1 MKPFPLSGEGFFI
14 NIRIIEYFYM
24 KTFKIF
30 LENAAENLAVLRAS
44 GEDRK
49 QEIMKQIAS
58 RRQQKKEDE
67 ELENTINREIEE
79 REKAAKNK
87 RKPTKSEDQ
96 KR

>member
-1 MKPFPLSGEGFFI
+1 
-14 NIRIIEYFYM
+14 M

-30 LENAAENLAVLRAS
+30 LENAAENLAALRAS
-44 GEDRK
+44 GEKRK
-49 QEIMKQIAS
+49 QEIMQQIVAQ
-58 RRQQKKEDE
+58 RQEKKEDE

-87 RKPTKSEDQ
+87 RKPIKSEDQ

>member
-1 MKPFPLSGEGFFI
+1 
-14 NIRIIEYFYM
+14 M

-30 LENAAENLAVLRAS
+30 LENAAENLAALRAS
-44 GEDRK
+44 GEKRK
-49 QEIMKQIAS
+49 QKIMQQIVAQ
-58 RRQQKKEDE
+58 RQEKKEDE

>member
-1 MKPFPLSGEGFFI
+1 
-14 NIRIIEYFYM
+14 M

-30 LENAAENLAVLRAS
+30 LENAAENLEALRAS
-44 GEDRK
+44 GEKRK
-49 QEIMKQIAS
+49 QEIMKQIVA
-58 RRQQKKEDE
+58 RRQQKKEDQ

>member
-1 MKPFPLSGEGFFI
+1 
-14 NIRIIEYFYM
+14 M
-24 KTFKIF
+24 KTFKMF
-30 LENAAENLAVLRAS
+30 LENAAENLAALRAS
-44 GEDRK
+44 GEKRK
-49 QEIMKQIAS
+49 QEIMKQIAT

-67 ELENTINREIEE
+67 ELENIINREIEE

>member
-1 MKPFPLSGEGFFI
+1 
-14 NIRIIEYFYM
+14 M

-30 LENAAENLAVLRAS
+30 LENAAENLAALRAS
-44 GEDRK
+44 GEKRK
-49 QEIMKQIAS
+49 QKIMQQIVT
-58 RRQQKKEDE
+58 RRQEKKEDE

-87 RKPTKSEDQ
+87 RKPTKTEDQ

>member
-1 MKPFPLSGEGFFI
+1 
-14 NIRIIEYFYM
+14 M

-30 LENAAENLAVLRAS
+30 LENAAENLEALRAS
-44 GEDRK
+44 GEKRK
-49 QEIMKQIAS
+49 QEIMKQIAT

-67 ELENTINREIEE
+67 ELENIINREIEE

-87 RKPTKSEDQ
+87 RKPTKPEDQ

>member
-1 MKPFPLSGEGFFI
+1 
-14 NIRIIEYFYM
+14 M

-30 LENAAENLAVLRAS
+30 LENAAENLAALRAS
-44 GEDRK
+44 GEKRK
-49 QEIMKQIAS
+49 QEIMKQIVAL
-58 RRQQKKEDE
+58 RQQKKEDE

>member
-1 MKPFPLSGEGFFI
+1 
-14 NIRIIEYFYM
+14 M

-30 LENAAENLAVLRAS
+30 LENAAENLEALRAS
-44 GEDRK
+44 GEKRK
-49 QEIMKQIAS
+49 QEIMKQIVA

-67 ELENTINREIEE
+67 ELENIINREIEE

>member
-1 MKPFPLSGEGFFI
+1 
-14 NIRIIEYFYM
+14 M

-30 LENAAENLAVLRAS
+30 LENTAENLAALRAR

-49 QEIMKQIAS
+49 QEIMKQIAT

-87 RKPTKSEDQ
+87 RKPTKPEDQ

>member
-1 MKPFPLSGEGFFI
+1 
-14 NIRIIEYFYM
+14 M

-30 LENAAENLAVLRAS
+30 LENAAENLAALRAS
-44 GEDRK
+44 GEKRK
-49 QEIMKQIAS
+49 QEIMKQIAT

>member
-1 MKPFPLSGEGFFI
+1 
-14 NIRIIEYFYM
+14 M

-30 LENAAENLAVLRAS
+30 LENAEENLAALRAS
-44 GEDRK
+44 GEKRK
-49 QEIMKQIAS
+49 QEIMQQIVA
-58 RRQQKKEDE
+58 RRQEKKEDQ

>member
-1 MKPFPLSGEGFFI
+1 
-14 NIRIIEYFYM
+14 M

-30 LENAAENLAVLRAS
+30 LENAAENLEALRAS
-44 GEDRK
+44 GEKRK
-49 QEIMKQIAS
+49 QEIMKQIAT

-67 ELENTINREIEE
+67 ELENIINREIEE

>member
-1 MKPFPLSGEGFFI
+1 
-14 NIRIIEYFYM
+14 M

-30 LENAAENLAVLRAS
+30 LENAEENLAALRVS

-49 QEIMKQIAS
+49 QEIMKQIAT

-67 ELENTINREIEE
+67 ELEDVINKEIEE

-96 KR
+96 KRQDK

>member
-1 MKPFPLSGEGFFI
+1 
-14 NIRIIEYFYM
+14 M

-30 LENAAENLAVLRAS
+30 LENATENLAALRVS

-49 QEIMKQIAS
+49 QEIMKQIAT

>member
-1 MKPFPLSGEGFFI
+1 
-14 NIRIIEYFYM
+14 M

-30 LENAAENLAVLRAS
+30 LENAAENLAALRAS
-44 GEDRK
+44 GEKRK
-49 QEIMKQIAS
+49 QEIMQQIVTQ
-58 RRQQKKEDE
+58 RQEKKEDE

>member
-1 MKPFPLSGEGFFI
+1 
-14 NIRIIEYFYM
+14 M

-30 LENAAENLAVLRAS
+30 LENAAENLAALRAS
-44 GEDRK
+44 GEKRK
-49 QEIMKQIAS
+49 QEIMQKIVAQ
-58 RRQQKKEDE
+58 RQEKKEDE

>member
-1 MKPFPLSGEGFFI
+1 
-14 NIRIIEYFYM
+14 M

-30 LENAAENLAVLRAS
+30 LENATENLAALRAS
-44 GEDRK
+44 GEERK
-49 QEIMKQIAS
+49 QKIMQQIVA
-58 RRQQKKEDE
+58 RRQEKKEDE

-87 RKPTKSEDQ
+87 RKPTKSKDQ

>member
-1 MKPFPLSGEGFFI
+1 
-14 NIRIIEYFYM
+14 M

-30 LENAAENLAVLRAS
+30 LENTAENLTALRAR

-49 QEIMKQIAS
+49 QEIMKQIAT

>member
-1 MKPFPLSGEGFFI
+1 
-14 NIRIIEYFYM
+14 M

-30 LENAAENLAVLRAS
+30 LENAAENLEALRAS
-44 GEDRK
+44 SEKRK
-49 QEIMKQIAS
+49 QEIMQQIVA
-58 RRQQKKEDE
+58 RRQEKKEDE

>member
-1 MKPFPLSGEGFFI
+1 
-14 NIRIIEYFYM
+14 M

-30 LENAAENLAVLRAS
+30 LENAAENLAALRAS
-44 GEDRK
+44 GEKRK
-49 QEIMKQIAS
+49 QEIMKQIVA

>member
-1 MKPFPLSGEGFFI
+1 
-14 NIRIIEYFYM
+14 M

-30 LENAAENLAVLRAS
+30 LENAAENLAALRAS
-44 GEDRK
+44 GEKRK
-49 QEIMKQIAS
+49 QEIMQQIVAQ
-58 RRQQKKEDE
+58 RQEKKEDE

>member
-1 MKPFPLSGEGFFI
+1 
-14 NIRIIEYFYM
+14 M

-30 LENAAENLAVLRAS
+30 LENAAENLEALRAS
-44 GEDRK
+44 GEKRK
-49 QEIMKQIAS
+49 QKIMQQIVTQ
-58 RRQQKKEDE
+58 RQEKKEDE

>member
-1 MKPFPLSGEGFFI
+1 
-14 NIRIIEYFYM
+14 M

-30 LENAAENLAVLRAS
+30 LENAAENLAALRAS
-44 GEDRK
+44 GEKRK
-49 QEIMKQIAS
+49 QKIMQQIVT
-58 RRQQKKEDE
+58 RRQEKKEDE

-79 REKAAKNK
+79 REKVAKNK

>member
-1 MKPFPLSGEGFFI
+1 
-14 NIRIIEYFYM
+14 M

-30 LENAAENLAVLRAS
+30 LENAAENLEALRAS
-44 GEDRK
+44 GEKRK
-49 QEIMKQIAS
+49 QEIMKQIVA

>member
-1 MKPFPLSGEGFFI
+1 
-14 NIRIIEYFYM
+14 M

-30 LENAAENLAVLRAS
+30 LENAAENLAALRAS
-44 GEDRK
+44 GEKRK
-49 QEIMKQIAS
+49 QEIMQQIVA
-58 RRQQKKEDE
+58 RRQEKKEDQ